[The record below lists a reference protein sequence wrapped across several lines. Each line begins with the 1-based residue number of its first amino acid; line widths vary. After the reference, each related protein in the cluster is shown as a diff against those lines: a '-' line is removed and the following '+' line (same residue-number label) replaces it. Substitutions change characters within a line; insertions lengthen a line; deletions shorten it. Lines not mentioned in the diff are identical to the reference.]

1 MKALAQSEII
11 ALITDLNAFA
21 DSAETLINTTQTNY
35 DKDKR
40 LLLNRHSSVLSTLDS
55 TYKANCASVENKS
68 KQTISDAKKI
78 LSEITKLDEKLSSV
92 DKYYVK
98 TKKKKEELLSDTT
111 SDVYDDATDYFN
123 TLETIKESFK
133 TIYKKYSEDIL
144 PGLINGLN
152 YLFSSQRKKDYEEL
166 IILRNT
172 VAAFVKE
179 IEEMLPP
186 LTEENLATLKEE
198 YFTQRGTTVER
209 QKSELA
215 VFENNHLA
223 TLDKVAD
230 KICTDLDNILPDE
243 FVEYLFAI
251 MANYA
256 KAVHKVNA
264 STDVQDEVL
273 NICYVDYPIDFF
285 VESKI
290 VASIIKEKC
299 SKLLV
304 EGAIRLPI
312 MMSTRNAPVWMITN
326 DNSNSTAVQA
336 FTHSIMYGLLSS
348 CPVEKLTYTIVD
360 PENRGNSIA
369 PFFDAKKKLPEL
381 FGEKIYIS
389 KDEVAAKV
397 SKLNE
402 KIENIL

>member
-1 MKALAQSEII
+1 M
-11 ALITDLNAFA
+11 
-21 DSAETLINTTQTNY
+21 
-35 DKDKR
+35 
-40 LLLNRHSSVLSTLDS
+40 V
-55 TYKANCASVENKS
+55 
-68 KQTISDAKKI
+68 
-78 LSEITKLDEKLSSV
+78 
-92 DKYYVK
+92 
-98 TKKKKEELLSDTT
+98 
-111 SDVYDDATDYFN
+111 
-123 TLETIKESFK
+123 
-133 TIYKKYSEDIL
+133 
-144 PGLINGLN
+144 
-152 YLFSSQRKKDYEEL
+152 
-166 IILRNT
+166 
-172 VAAFVKE
+172 
-179 IEEMLPP
+179 
-186 LTEENLATLKEE
+186 
-198 YFTQRGTTVER
+198 
-209 QKSELA
+209 
-215 VFENNHLA
+215 

-256 KAVHKVNA
+256 NTIHKVNA
-264 STDVQDEVL
+264 STDIQDEVL
-273 NICYVDYPIDFF
+273 NMCYVDYSVDFF
-285 VESKI
+285 IESQI

-299 SKLLV
+299 SKLLF

-402 KIENIL
+402 KIENILQDRLGNQYDNIFDYAKNTPCLLYTSPSPRD